1 MRSIITLLMV
11 LFCYG
16 SVQGQYF
23 FQRGQL
29 PEEASLISY
38 SAIANTGA
46 LQLSLD
52 QVIAQQGQMG
62 FRQMKGSFGNLGFTK
77 DHYWVRFQL
86 KNTLDTTLVYYLQT
100 AEPVTDQ
107 VDLYLIN
114 QKEEKEL
121 QRSGDHID
129 FAQRT
134 IQQRKTIFKIIL
146 HAGETKSAWLS
157 IKNDGEKNSL
167 PLTLISEQRMLSL
180 TYLDQ
185 LQMGLF
191 YGILIMIAITYFF
204 FYVALKQLSFLYYT
218 MFVTTMALCQFA
230 LDGLYH
236 QYIGTSTSWLNT
248 HIVII
253 SAILSCFSF
262 ARYSELILNIKLYNR
277 RLQRLFKPL
286 YAILIMV
293 MAGVCFIPGFLAYS
307 YPIVNLLTLM
317 GILLIFLSIGVKLY
331 RKQTID
337 IFYTIG
343 IIILSATLIMAV
355 LMNFGVLPESFSIED
370 ITKPGIAL
378 EIIAL
383 SLSMANQI
391 RVLKSKEQQSQ
402 ALALQKSQEMND
414 VKSYF
419 LANMSHEL
427 RTPLN
432 AIVGLADL
440 IEQGSTDP
448 KLRAN
453 CEIIKYTSHSL
464 ISSVTDILD
473 YSRIE
478 KGELVLEEVQFDPH
492 QITHKIARSAE
503 KQCADKGIEFQ
514 FSSSLSSR
522 SKLIGDPLR
531 LEQIIYNV
539 LSNAVK
545 FTTEGK
551 VSFEIKT
558 TKVND
563 RQEMRILITDTGVGI
578 PNHKLGAVFHLFAQT
593 DFDNKRKYGGFGI
606 GLSIVKALTDLH
618 GGEINIESN
627 VNSGTRCEILLSY
640 KIGEE
645 AVPVQNK
652 FSLEAFD
659 LLHSHVL
666 IVEDNPMN
674 QMILKMMMQNWANT
688 TIHIANNGQE
698 CLDMMKDHQMDIV
711 LMDLQMPVMDGYEA
725 TMAIKAGE
733 LGVTNACVP
742 VIVIT
747 ADTTAASKERIMEI
761 GADDYMNKPI
771 EKELLYEK
779 ITMALSNRMAQNP
792 KDH

>member
-1 MRSIITLLMV
+1 LKSITALLLF
-11 LFCYG
+11 LFCFG
-16 SVQGQYF
+16 NTQAQYTF
-23 FQRGQL
+23 HKGIL
-29 PEEASLISY
+29 PDEASLIDY
-38 SAIANTGA
+38 ATITNTGSR
-46 LQLSLD
+46 QLSID
-52 QVIAQQGQMG
+52 EAISQQAQLRFKTMDG
-62 FRQMKGSFGNLGFTK
+62 KFGNLGFTK
-77 DHYWVRFQL
+77 DNFWIRFQL
-86 KNTLDTTLVYYLQT
+86 KNTLDTPIVYYLHT
-100 AEPVTDQ
+100 AEPVTDR

-114 QKEEKEL
+114 QKQEREL
-121 QRSGDHID
+121 QRSGDNID

-134 IQQRKTIFKIIL
+134 IAHRKTIFKITL
-146 HAGETKSAWLS
+146 HAGETKSAWLY

-167 PLTLISEQRMLSL
+167 PLTLISEQRMLSQ

-185 LQMGLF
+185 LLMGLF
-191 YGILIMIAITYFF
+191 YGILLMIAITYFF

-218 MFVTTMALCQFA
+218 LFVISMGLCQFA

-236 QYIGTSTSWLNT
+236 QYIGTSASWLDR
-248 HIVII
+248 HMVII
-253 SAILSCFSF
+253 SAIFSCFFF
-262 ARYSELILNIKLYNR
+262 ARYSEIVLNIKGNNR
-277 RLQRLFKPL
+277 RLHRLFKPL
-286 YAILIMV
+286 YAGLVLVLAGILFV
-293 MAGVCFIPGFLAYS
+293 PGFLSWS
-307 YPIVNLLTLM
+307 YPIVNLLTLL
-317 GILLIFLSIGVKLY
+317 GILLIFLCIGVLFYK
-331 RKQTID
+331 KQSLD

-343 IIILSATLIMAV
+343 IFILSITLVLAV
-355 LMNFGVLPESFSIED
+355 LMNFGIMPEDFSMED
-370 ITKPGIAL
+370 VTKPGIAL

-391 RVLKSKEQQSQ
+391 RVLKSKEQESQ

-440 IEQGSTDP
+440 MEQESADP

-473 YSRIE
+473 YSKIE
-478 KGELVLEEVQFDPH
+478 KGEMVLEQVQFDPH
-492 QITHKIARSAE
+492 QITHKIAQSTE
-503 KQCADKGIEFQ
+503 KQCADKGIQFR
-514 FSSSLSSR
+514 FSSSLCAR
-522 SKLIGDPLR
+522 RKLIGDPLR

-539 LSNAVK
+539 ISNAVK
-545 FTTEGK
+545 FTSEGK
-551 VSFEIKT
+551 VSFDIKT
-558 TKVND
+558 REVND
-563 RQEMRILITDTGVGI
+563 RQEMRILISDTGVGI
-578 PNHKLGAVFHLFAQT
+578 PAEKLDAVFHLFAQT

-618 GGEINIESN
+618 GGEINIDST
-627 VNSGTRCEILLSY
+627 VNFGTKCEILLSY
-640 KIGEE
+640 PIDTEE
-645 AVPVQNK
+645 VPVLNK
-652 FSLEAFD
+652 FPLEYFD
-659 LLHSHVL
+659 LLNSHVL

-674 QMILKMMMQNWANT
+674 QMIIKMMMRDWANT

-698 CLDMMKDHQMDIV
+698 CLDLMKQQQMDIV

-725 TMAIKAGE
+725 TQAIKEGQ
-733 LGVTNACVP
+733 LGVDNAAVP

-779 ITMALSNRMAQNP
+779 ITTALSNRI
-792 KDH
+792 